1 MTIKASNIDV
11 NLLQVGRLEDSSS
24 VSSQRVAWVNY
35 ETSNKKLHI
44 QTPAFITET
53 YGIPREGPYY
63 QNDKQRAFYKLP
75 FCHGRSL
82 YADQIDYAGIEKF
95 YNKMLELD
103 KYFGSEEMKLQLFG
117 DKLSTK
123 YEYQP
128 IVRHPDIEDEMTD
141 EGGTLKKIAYRPPYS
156 KIKLALSNDDEEVP
170 LFRLFDRKDDGAPE
184 EIPLCSFRDVTQHMR
199 YLTKHRVIFEL
210 QKIYAMKNGSGS
222 EKRKYGLTLKMVVVE
237 CTNKHDVTNNK
248 CVDLFDDY

>member
-1 MTIKASNIDV
+1 MTTEASNIDV

-24 VSSQRVAWVNY
+24 VSSQRVARVNY

-82 YADQIDYAGIEKF
+82 YADQIDYVGIEKF

-103 KYFGSEEMKLQLFG
+103 KYFGSEEMKLQLLV
-117 DKLSTK
+117 DKLSSK
-123 YEYQP
+123 YEYQSL
-128 IVRHPDIEDEMTD
+128 VRPPDIEDEITD
-141 EGGTLKKIAYRPPYS
+141 EYGNINQIADRPPYP
-156 KIKLALSNDDEEVP
+156 KINPP
-170 LFRLFDRKDDGAPE
+170 LL
-184 EIPLCSFRDVTQHMR
+184 
-199 YLTKHRVIFEL
+199 
-210 QKIYAMKNGSGS
+210 
-222 EKRKYGLTLKMVVVE
+222 
-237 CTNKHDVTNNK
+237 NK
-248 CVDLFDDY
+248 